1 MEETCPPEKSCKT
14 DNEELDAKSNFD
26 NSNMIIN
33 KMATLYAEKIMS
45 DITLVVGNSE
55 YPSHKLILCASS
67 EVFQIMLHDSKW
79 SEASEKRIQLGETP
93 SCAAVFEDFLKYLYT
108 GKIHLDYATVVP
120 IVSLADK
127 YNVKDLLKIGLDYMG
142 RNVSTAC
149 KRNQVVSWFQLTL
162 ASGHNHVSN
171 LCSNFIKANF
181 QLVSKNVDFPHMEPD
196 LLASLIR
203 CNDLVI
209 EDEFALFECVS
220 RWLNANRSNMV
231 TSGEDNVDLHFDRHV
246 KLLIPH
252 VRFPMMT
259 PSQLANLLLDP
270 LSKSHTEFLVDRI
283 RAGVRYHQGEEVPPR
298 QATRPEEARLYTP
311 RLYTKEKFCAS
322 LSIDHFY
329 ELPFYHSRSLLF
341 ASQRHISSA
350 AHLDSGL
357 DIQDQLDWSVD
368 VYPKGVF
375 FQRCIT
381 VYLPS
386 GKELPER
393 VLKTVRVSITNKR
406 VEEDIFVKIGILI
419 IGDQDDFEHVRCVK
433 SRNYIFT
440 PMDQIVNFDDIVDY
454 DELIAML
461 PKSNFLSGEAKDS
474 FKILVT
480 ITPLT
485 KHVSSLE
492 VS

>member
-1 MEETCPPEKSCKT
+1 METSEVPKSFKAERPS
-14 DNEELDAKSNFD
+14 EEESKANFD
-26 NSNMIIN
+26 NSTMIIS

-79 SEASEKRIQLGETP
+79 SEASEKRIYLGETP

-108 GKIHLDYATVVP
+108 GKIHLDYASVVP

-127 YNVKDLLKIGLDYMG
+127 YNVKDLLKIGLDYME
-142 RNVSTAC
+142 RNISTAC
-149 KRNQVVSWFQLTL
+149 KKNQVVSWFQLTL
-162 ASGHNHVSN
+162 ASGHRKISD
-171 LCSNFIKANF
+171 LCAAFIKANF
-181 QLVSKNVDFPHMEPD
+181 QMVSQNIDFAHMEPE

-209 EDEFALFECVS
+209 EDEFALFECIS
-220 RWLNANRSNMV
+220 QKWLNVNKRNMIAA
-231 TSGEDNVDLHFDRHV
+231 GEENVDLHFDKHV
-246 KLLIPH
+246 KLLMPH
-252 VRFPMMT
+252 IRWPMMT
-259 PSQLANLLLDP
+259 PGQLANLLLDP
-270 LSKSHTEFLVDRI
+270 LSKSHMHLVVDRI
-283 RAGVRYHQGEEVPPR
+283 RAGVRYHQGEVPAKQDYEP
-298 QATRPEEARLYTP
+298 RLYTP

-341 ASQRHISSA
+341 SSQKHIA
-350 AHLDSGL
+350 EKMGTDE
-357 DIQDQLDWSVD
+357 QLDWSVD

-386 GKELPER
+386 GKELPSKT
-393 VLKTVRVSITNKR
+393 LKTVRVSITNKK
-406 VEEDIFVKIGILI
+406 VEDDIFVKIGILV
-419 IGDQDDFEHVRCVK
+419 IGEKDHFQHVRTVRA
-433 SRNYIFT
+433 RNFIFT
-440 PMDQIVNFDDIVDY
+440 ANDQIVNFDDIVDH
-454 DELIAML
+454 DELIALL
-461 PKSNFLSGEAKDS
+461 PKSHFLSGDNGDS
-474 FKILVT
+474 FKILIT

-485 KHVSSLE
+485 KFSSLDIT
-492 VS
+492 

>member
-1 MEETCPPEKSCKT
+1 MEGTCPPEKTFKT
-14 DNEELDAKSNFD
+14 DEELDAKSNFD
-26 NSNMIIN
+26 NSTMIIN

-67 EVFQIMLHDSKW
+67 EVFQIMLHDPKW
-79 SEASEKRIQLGETP
+79 SEATEKRIYLGETP

-127 YNVKDLLKIGLDYMG
+127 YNVKDLLKIGLDYME

-181 QLVSKNVDFPHMEPD
+181 QLVSKNVDFPHMEPE
-196 LLASLIR
+196 LLASLIK

-209 EDEFALFECVS
+209 EDEFVLFECVS
-220 RWLNANRSNMV
+220 RWLNANRCNMV

-246 KLLIPH
+246 KLLIPKI
-252 VRFPMMT
+252 RFPMMT

-270 LSKSHTEFLVDRI
+270 LSKSHTDFLVDRI
-283 RAGVRYHQGEEVPPR
+283 RAGVRYHQGELPKL
-298 QATRPEEARLYTP
+298 TKPEEARLYTP

-341 ASQRHISSA
+341 ASQRHISE
-350 AHLDSGL
+350 HLDS
-357 DIQDQLDWSVD
+357 DQDQLDWSVD

-375 FQRCIT
+375 FQRCVT

-393 VLKTVRVSITNKR
+393 VLKTVRVSITNKK

-419 IGDQDDFEHVRCVK
+419 IGDQDNFEHIRCVK

-440 PMDQIVNFDDIVDY
+440 TQDQIVNFDDLVDY

-461 PKSNFLSGEAKDS
+461 PRSHFLSGETKES

-485 KHVSSLE
+485 KNHSSLE
-492 VS
+492 VT